1 MEKDKIL
8 IIESDNMYD
17 LMDIR
22 NKIIVL
28 LNSYDIKYYI
38 KEEDERTLYINN
50 NYLLIDFKLKGEKIN
65 YEEYDM
71 ISSYELLQDDNLE
84 KLIESFREGE

>member
-17 LMDIR
+17 FLNTR
-22 NKIIVL
+22 TKIIEL
-28 LNSYDIKYYI
+28 LHLYNIGFEEY
-38 KEEDERTLYINN
+38 KEILNIIDSH
-50 NYLLIDFKLKGEKIN
+50 LLIDFKLKGKKIN

-71 ISSYELLQDDNLE
+71 IPSYELLQDDNLE
-84 KLIESFREGE
+84 KLIESFKEGE